1 MKVQVAKLYRGDRF
15 MGYGLAVDG
24 QLLDQQVST
33 VIDTSPQKIPIV
45 TVTFNMTCEQ
55 AENQIVINLDKG

>member
-1 MKVQVAKLYRGDRF
+1 MKVQLAKLYRGDRF

-24 QLLDQQVST
+24 KLLDQQVST

-45 TVTFNMTCEQ
+45 TATFNMTTEQ
-55 AENQIVINLDKG
+55 AENQIVINLGKG